1 MVKKA
6 AVERVIKGCMGY
18 RKGET
23 LLIVTDDELE
33 GLAKPFFEKA
43 TSIGI
48 EATLMLMK
56 QRKVHGEEPPRA
68 IAHALREVDIAL
80 LITKKSLSHTM
91 ARREACRRWG
101 TRIASMPDITL
112 EIINRSLDIDYEDL
126 RKRAQDLAKI
136 FSQGKT
142 ARVTTK
148 MGTDLTI
155 SIVERKGFKDTGLYT
170 KKGAFGNLP
179 AGEVCI
185 APVEGSAQ
193 GIVVLDA
200 SMTGIGR
207 LTKPVRL
214 IIEDGNVTDI
224 SSKKL
229 IRLIKPLGRSALNVA
244 ELGIGLNPK
253 AKVTGNVL
261 EDEKAIGTG
270 HIALGDNISF
280 GGKVEAPCH
289 LDGVFFDPTIIVDGK
304 EIEVN
309 L

>member
-1 MVKKA
+1 MDIQVKE
-6 AVERVIKGCMGY
+6 AVVDVVIRRCMGY
-18 RKGET
+18 RKGES

-33 GLAKPFFEKA
+33 RLAKPFFEQV
-43 TSIGI
+43 TSMGI
-48 EATLMLMK
+48 DATLMLMK
-56 QRKVHGEEPPRA
+56 QRKVHGEEPPKA
-68 IAHALREVDIAL
+68 IANALREVDIAL
-80 LITKKSLSHTM
+80 LITKKSLSHTV

-136 FSQGKT
+136 FSQGKSI
-142 ARVTTK
+142 RVTTK
-148 MGTDLTI
+148 IGTDLTI
-155 SIVERKGFKDTGLYT
+155 SIVERKAFKDTGLYT

-179 AGEVCI
+179 AGESCV

-193 GIVVLDA
+193 GIVILDA
-200 SMTGIGR
+200 SMAEIGR
-207 LTKPVRL
+207 LTKPIRL
-214 IIEDGNVTDI
+214 IIKDGNVIDI

-229 IRLIKPLGRSALNVA
+229 IGLVEPFGRSALNVA

-253 AKVTGNVL
+253 ARVTGNVL

-280 GGKVEAPCH
+280 GGKIRAPCH
-289 LDGVFFDPTIIVDGK
+289 LDGVFFNPTVIVDGR
-304 EIEVN
+304 EI
-309 L
+309 